1 METLYRRNDSRVWH
15 ICIMLCHVGLLTCP
29 NKIEMLARDLSRKG
43 NIIVKLNVWII
54 VTRCTDLGQISTN
67 PEVLPLDGL
76 RSHQEGHEVAW
87 GHFITGQ

>member
-1 METLYRRNDSRVWH
+1 MRLSIENQAKTQKKSVDMETLYRRNDSRVWH

-54 VTRCTDLGQISTN
+54 VTRCTDLGQI
-67 PEVLPLDGL
+67 
-76 RSHQEGHEVAW
+76 
-87 GHFITGQ
+87 